1 MLHIGNQQNN
11 IEIEE
16 TRNQVCNI
24 IDNLLGLAEKCKPED
39 TVENLML
46 EADELGLGTVLLG
59 IAPLVERMNHVRHIL
74 NVPNDLEAFA
84 IIPCGYPLK
93 ETKQQDR
100 FEESRIHFL

>member
-46 EADELGLGTVLLG
+46 DLIDAFE
-59 IAPLVERMNHVRHIL
+59 IANTISITIVQMTEQEDNRFLAMFDNPNTKVEDLVKYVYDIQE
-74 NVPNDLEAFA
+74 
-84 IIPCGYPLK
+84 
-93 ETKQQDR
+93 DR
-100 FEESRIHFL
+100 KLTE